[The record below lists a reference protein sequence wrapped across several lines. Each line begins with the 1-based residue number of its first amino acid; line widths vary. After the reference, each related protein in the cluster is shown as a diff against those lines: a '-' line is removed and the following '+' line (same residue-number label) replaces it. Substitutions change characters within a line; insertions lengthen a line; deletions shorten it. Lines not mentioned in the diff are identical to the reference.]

1 MPKLKPDLPARPT
14 PLTPRKRAIIV
25 GASSGIGAA
34 LARRLASEG
43 WTLALLA
50 RRADRLAALC
60 EQINAASGDVRAV
73 PYAHDVA
80 DTASVPSLLQKILAD
95 LGGLE
100 MIVYCTGIAL
110 PTGFKHYN
118 FETDRKMTEVNYI
131 GALAWLDPAAAL
143 FQSQGSGHIVG
154 ISSVAGDRGRVK
166 NPAYNASKAALTC
179 YLEALRNRLTRRGIH
194 VLTVKPGY
202 VATEMTQGQK
212 GMFLVSSAEKTAADI
227 SKAIRR
233 RKQQIYTPWFWG
245 WIMLI
250 VRNIPSVIFHR
261 MNF

>member
-1 MPKLKPDLPARPT
+1 MHPDKPAHSPPAT
-14 PLTPRKRAIIV
+14 PLQPRKRAILV

-34 LARRLASEG
+34 LARQLASEG

-60 EQINAASGDVRAV
+60 EEINAAAGEIRAV
-73 PYAHDVA
+73 PYIHDVT
-80 DTASVPSLLQKILAD
+80 DTASVPELMKKILAD
-95 LGGLE
+95 LGGLD
-100 MIVYCTGIAL
+100 MVIYNAGIAL
-110 PTGFKHYN
+110 PTGFKHYE
-118 FETDRKMTEVNYI
+118 FEKDRRMTEVNYI
-131 GALAWLDPAAAL
+131 GALAWLDPAAAI
-143 FQSQGSGHIVG
+143 FQSLGSGHIVG

-179 YLEALRNRLTRRGIH
+179 YLEALRNRLTRRGVH

-212 GMFLVSSAEKTAADI
+212 GMFLVASAEKTAADI
-227 SKAIRR
+227 SRAIRR
-233 RKQQIYTPWFWG
+233 RKQTLYTPWYWG

-250 VRNIPSVIFHR
+250 VRHIPSVIFR
-261 MNF
+261 RLNF